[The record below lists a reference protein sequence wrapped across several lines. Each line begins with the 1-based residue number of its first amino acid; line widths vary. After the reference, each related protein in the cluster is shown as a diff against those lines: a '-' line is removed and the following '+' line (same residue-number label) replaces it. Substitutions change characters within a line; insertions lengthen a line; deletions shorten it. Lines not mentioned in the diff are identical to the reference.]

1 MRRLL
6 LTLLALLMLAQSSWA
21 AAALCCIKEF
31 QASALE
37 AAVHLQGQAH
47 AEPREPQVLGDDGDA
62 LELRAQDVCALGH
75 CHCNHSPLAVSPDDG
90 LGGQPDGAER
100 RPPPRCAAE
109 RSHIPEGRDRPNWL
123 RA

>member
-1 MRRLL
+1 M
-6 LTLLALLMLAQSSWA
+6 LALLMLAQSSWA

-47 AEPREPQVLGDDGDA
+47 AEPREPLAVSDDGDVGDVGEA
-62 LELRAQDVCALGH
+62 RAQDVCALGH
-75 CHCNHSPLAVSPDDG
+75 CHCNHSPLALSPDAD
-90 LGGQPDGAER
+90 LDAQADGAQR
-100 RPPPRCAAE
+100 RPPPRCAAA

>member
-1 MRRLL
+1 MRRFL
-6 LTLLALLMLAQSSWA
+6 LTLLAFLMLAQSSWA

-47 AEPREPQVLGDDGDA
+47 VEPHEPQVLGDDGDEPEA
-62 LELRAQDVCALGH
+62 RSQEVCALGH
-75 CHCNHSPLAVSPDDG
+75 CHCNHSPLAVSPDDD
-90 LGGQPDGAER
+90 LGASADGAER
-100 RPPPRCAAE
+100 CPPQGCAAA

>member
-6 LTLLALLMLAQSSWA
+6 LTLLALLMLAQSCWA

-47 AEPREPQVLGDDGDA
+47 AEPREPLTAGDVGDVA
-62 LELRAQDVCALGH
+62 EDMAQDVCALGH
-75 CHCNHSPLAVSPDDG
+75 CHCNHAPLGLSPDDD
-90 LGGQPDGAER
+90 LSAQTDGAER
-100 RPPPRCAAE
+100 RPPPRCAAA

>member
-47 AEPREPQVLGDDGDA
+47 VEPHEPQVLGDDGDDPEA
-62 LELRAQDVCALGH
+62 RSQDVCALGH
-75 CHCNHSPLAVSPDDG
+75 CHCNHSPLAVSPDDD
-90 LGGQPDGAER
+90 LGAPADGAER
-100 RPPPRCAAE
+100 RPPPRCAGA

>member
-21 AAALCCIKEF
+21 AAALCCIQEF

-37 AAVHLQGQAH
+37 AAVHLQGQVH
-47 AEPREPQVLGDDGDA
+47 AEPREPQASGDD
-62 LELRAQDVCALGH
+62 LEARAQDVCALGH
-75 CHCNHSPLAVSPDDG
+75 CHCNHSPLAVSPDDD
-90 LGGQPDGAER
+90 LGAPADGAER
-100 RPPPRCAAE
+100 RPPQRCASA